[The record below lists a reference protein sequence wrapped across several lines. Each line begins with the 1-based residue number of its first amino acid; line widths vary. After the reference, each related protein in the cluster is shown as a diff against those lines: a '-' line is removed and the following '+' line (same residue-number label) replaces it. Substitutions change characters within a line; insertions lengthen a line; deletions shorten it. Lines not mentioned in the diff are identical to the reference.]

1 MSVMNMDWS
10 NPPTTLTK
18 TLHTQFLIH
27 KLCFP
32 DLPLAPSLFPNLR
45 HPTKTPSRCQP
56 HFNKILLPMIK
67 KKKIQNPTSILFL
80 PPHPSLLLSIRFLLF
95 SVLLIARSGPLALQ
109 SATAAAGLV
118 QPGLYTSKYWING
131 IRFYSSAFQDFIA
144 GGYLSPESKALCVE
158 TPTGRDVFA
167 LREIGEAAREVW
179 PRRADS
185 FRGRNLR
192 FRVLRRGLVRAVG
205 EAGRVRG

>member
-67 KKKIQNPTSILFL
+67 KKENPESNFNSFSATAPKPASLHTLSPLQRFAHRPQRTSRA
-80 PPHPSLLLSIRFLLF
+80 PVCHRRRRFSAAGALHQQVLDQRH
-95 SVLLIARSGPLALQ
+95 SVLLVGVPGLHRRRIPLA
-109 SATAAAGLV
+109 G
-118 QPGLYTSKYWING
+118 
-131 IRFYSSAFQDFIA
+131 
-144 GGYLSPESKALCVE
+144 VE
-158 TPTGRDVFA
+158 G
-167 LREIGEAAREVW
+167 
-179 PRRADS
+179 S
-185 FRGRNLR
+185 
-192 FRVLRRGLVRAVG
+192 
-205 EAGRVRG
+205 VRGNADRTRRLRAEGDRRSRS

>member
-80 PPHPSLLLSIRFLLF
+80 YSLFFKKISFLVIFL
-95 SVLLIARSGPLALQ
+95 
-109 SATAAAGLV
+109 
-118 QPGLYTSKYWING
+118 
-131 IRFYSSAFQDFIA
+131 
-144 GGYLSPESKALCVE
+144 
-158 TPTGRDVFA
+158 
-167 LREIGEAAREVW
+167 
-179 PRRADS
+179 
-185 FRGRNLR
+185 
-192 FRVLRRGLVRAVG
+192 
-205 EAGRVRG
+205 